1 MAAPAEPNL
10 GLLWITFAAVA
21 GLVLLLSR
29 YKLNAFLGLLLAS
42 IFVGVATGMKP
53 MEIGKAFQEGM
64 GSTLGFIAI
73 VVGLGTMLGRLLG
86 ESGGAQVIA
95 NRLIEGMGEK
105 RLPWAIMLVALVI
118 GLPVFFGVGVVLLMP
133 IVATLVRQTGRSR
146 LLLGLPLMAGLSV
159 AHGLIPPHPGPL
171 VAVDKLHAD
180 IGKTLLW
187 SMLIGLPT
195 AMISGPLFAA
205 WISPRIK
212 SLAPMVDPVSS
223 SASVRTRTP
232 GFGLTLFT
240 ILLPVLLMFLA
251 TFVQISWPA
260 PAVAVKDAAPS
271 ARDWLL
277 FLGQPAVAMLI
288 AVLFAWWAFGRRCG
302 FTRAQVLKFTEDSV
316 GPAAVIFLVV
326 GAGGGFSKVLVAAGV
341 DQVVVACVKNLPI
354 SPLLLGWLL
363 AALIRVA
370 VGSATV
376 AITLAAG
383 LMAPIVAAIP
393 GTNSELLVVA
403 LGAGS
408 LTLSHLNDGG
418 FWFVKEYLQLDI
430 PQTLKTWTV
439 LETIISVLALVFA
452 MILDIWF

>member
-1 MAAPAEPNL
+1 MPALAEPQF
-10 GLLWITFAAVA
+10 GLLWITLAAVV
-21 GLVLLLSR
+21 GLVVLLSR
-29 YKLNAFLGLLLAS
+29 FKLNAFLGLLLAS
-42 IFVGVATGMKP
+42 VFVGIATGMKP
-53 MEIGKAFQEGM
+53 VEIAKAFQDGM
-64 GSTLGFIAI
+64 GTTLGFIAI
-73 VVGLGTMLGRLLG
+73 VVGLGTMLGRLLA

-95 NRLIEGMGEK
+95 SRLIDGMGER

-133 IVATLVRQTGRSR
+133 IVATLARQTGRSR

-180 IGKTLLW
+180 MGKTLLW
-187 SMLIGLPT
+187 SLVIGLPT
-195 AMISGPLFAA
+195 AMLAGPVFAY
-205 WISPRIK
+205 WISPKIRG
-212 SLAPMVDPVSS
+212 LAPLADPPSTAIS
-223 SASVRTRTP
+223 TRTRTP
-232 GFGLTLFT
+232 GFALTLFT

-251 TFVQISWPA
+251 TFVQIGWPS
-260 PAVAVKDAAPS
+260 PVAIKDAPPS

-277 FLGQPAVAMLI
+277 FLGQPAIAMLI
-288 AVLFAWWAFGRRCG
+288 AVIFAWWAFGRRCG
-302 FTRAQVLKFTEDSV
+302 FTRAQVLKFSEESV

-341 DQVVVACVKNLPI
+341 DQVVVACVRDLPI

-393 GTNSELLVVA
+393 GTNLELLVVA

-430 PQTLKTWTV
+430 SQTLKTWTV
-439 LETIISVLALVFA
+439 IETLISLLALGFA
-452 MILDIWF
+452 MVLDVWF

>member
-251 TFVQISWPA
+251 TFVQISWPRPGSGGEGCRALRPRLA
-260 PAVAVKDAAPS
+260 PLS
-271 ARDWLL
+271 R
-277 FLGQPAVAMLI
+277 
-288 AVLFAWWAFGRRCG
+288 
-302 FTRAQVLKFTEDSV
+302 T
-316 GPAAVIFLVV
+316 
-326 GAGGGFSKVLVAAGV
+326 AGGGDADRGAVR
-341 DQVVVACVKNLPI
+341 VV
-354 SPLLLGWLL
+354 
-363 AALIRVA
+363 
-370 VGSATV
+370 
-376 AITLAAG
+376 G
-383 LMAPIVAAIP
+383 LRPPMRFHP
-393 GTNSELLVVA
+393 
-403 LGAGS
+403 GAGAQVHRGFS
-408 LTLSHLNDGG
+408 RPRRGHLSGGRGRGWIQQGVGGGGGGPGGGGLCEESSHLTPPSRLASRRSHSRGG
-418 FWFVKEYLQLDI
+418 GIRHRGHHARRRPHGSDRRGHSWHQF
-430 PQTLKTWTV
+430 
-439 LETIISVLALVFA
+439 
-452 MILDIWF
+452 